1 MCEELGI
8 TNGWYIYPND
18 DNDNGILL
26 NVYHTTKC
34 YVKVKWYNYYDNTYN
49 LNTKEGLNYMYDLR
63 RNLKVSNVISPFKE
77 KAYARCCV
85 LNPQDKL
92 PAEQY
97 ISP

>member
-1 MCEELGI
+1 
-8 TNGWYIYPND
+8 
-18 DNDNGILL
+18 
-26 NVYHTTKC
+26 
-34 YVKVKWYNYYDNTYN
+34 
-49 LNTKEGLNYMYDLR
+49 MYDLR